1 MKTSRIIKSGF
12 LTMGRHKMRTFFMMI
27 GIVVGITALTLI
39 FSLGKGAEEKI
50 MERVQKFGLSSL
62 MIWSGGGREIGPSS
76 GGPVTTLTM
85 KDVAALQQEVTNI
98 DVMAPM
104 QRIRDSEIKYQEK
117 NVYVMI
123 IGTSPDWE
131 PVWNWS
137 VTSGVFFDDSDMNSM
152 ARVALLGPTVLQ
164 ELFGEADPIGEQIRI
179 GNVPFQVKGILA
191 SKGTSPGG
199 GDMDNRIL
207 IPITTAMRRLMNV
220 DYIVSI
226 KVLLK
231 DHSQMKQTV
240 EQISSI
246 LRERHHLAAQEP
258 DDFRVIEPTQVKAMA
273 SKIIGTFNL
282 FLALIAGLSLIVGGI
297 VVANLMLISVN
308 ERTSEIGLRKAVGAR
323 SKDIL
328 LQFLMETTSITFIGG
343 ILGIVLG
350 LSGAQILALT
360 INLPVAVSWEVLV
373 LGIVFSSIVGIA
385 AGVFPARRA
394 AILEPVETLR

>member
-27 GIVVGITALTLI
+27 GIVVGITALTLVL
-39 FSLGKGAEEKI
+39 SLGKGAEKKI
-50 MERVQKFGLSSL
+50 MERVEKFGLSSL
-62 MIWSGGGREIGPSS
+62 MIWSGGGREIGPLS
-76 GGPVTTLTM
+76 GGPITTLTM
-85 KDVAALQQEVTNI
+85 NDIAALQQEIPNI
-98 DVMAPM
+98 DILAPM
-104 QRIRDSEIKYQEK
+104 QRIRDFEIKYQEK
-117 NVYVMI
+117 NVSAMI

-131 PVWNWS
+131 PVWNWG
-137 VTSGVFFDDSDMNSM
+137 VTSGEFFTDSDMKSM

-164 ELFGEADPIGEQIRI
+164 ELFGETDPIGEQIRI
-179 GNVPFQVKGILA
+179 GNVIFRVKGILQ

-220 DYIVSI
+220 DYIASI
-226 KVLLK
+226 KVLLI
-231 DHSQMKQTV
+231 DHHEMNQTV
-240 EQISSI
+240 KQIATI

-328 LQFLMETTSITFIGG
+328 LQFLMETTAITIIGG
-343 ILGIVLG
+343 ILGVVIG

-360 INLPVAVSWEVLV
+360 TKLPASVSWEALL

-385 AGVFPARRA
+385 AGIFPARRA
-394 AILEPVETLR
+394 AALEPVETLR